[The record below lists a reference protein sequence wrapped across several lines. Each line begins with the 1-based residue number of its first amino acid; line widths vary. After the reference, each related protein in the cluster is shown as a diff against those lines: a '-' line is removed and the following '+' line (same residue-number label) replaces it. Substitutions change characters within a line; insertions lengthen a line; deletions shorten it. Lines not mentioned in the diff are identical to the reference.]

1 MNQTNQTY
9 FMIQERNELIRAE
22 KENGATYK
30 ELAKKYGLSYSRI
43 QDICTEIERLRI
55 MERDPIYSDFKSYGV
70 NGTRIHNVLKRAG
83 VDTKEQIIELMKS
96 GEIMKIRNFGET
108 YFRMICEVYK
118 ESLPQLKCDD
128 DFERTRKLMSKEFH
142 YGDKIQCKSWKE
154 LRRTTLILSSIGY
167 GVSVIG
173 FSDMSDNILT
183 ITAEKL

>member
-1 MNQTNQTY
+1 MNQTY
-9 FMIQERNELIRAE
+9 FIIRKRDELIKAE

-30 ELAKKYGLSYSRI
+30 ELAKKYGLSYSRV
-43 QDICTEIERLRI
+43 QQICAHIDHLRMVERN
-55 MERDPIYSDFKSYGV
+55 PIYSDFKRYGV
-70 NGTRIHNVLKRAG
+70 NGTRIYHVLHRAG

-96 GEIMKIRNFGET
+96 GKIMKIPNFGET

-128 DFERTRKLMSKEFH
+128 DFEKTGELMSKEFH

-154 LRRTTLILSSIGY
+154 LRRKALILSSIGY
-167 GVSVIG
+167 GVSVVG